1 MVPYY
6 VILKYHRLLLVLQ
19 ILYILLQRN
28 ISGVLAQLP
37 PPPPSA
43 HSKLHLLHQW
53 KVADFTFPSLQA
65 RDTALRTGK
74 YIPENCLILD
84 VDVWQNPPE
93 VREKIFV
100 VDNNNNNNG
109 HNSNN
114 IYKSPAKRRVFVTL
128 PRFKSGVPVT
138 VATVT
143 NTKRGDTTLLAPF
156 PNWSTQ
162 REDNCETG
170 ITSVYRTKVDK
181 CGVLWILDSGRVE
194 NFSPNPRKLCPPKV
208 LAYDLN
214 NGDKLIGRYE
224 IPQDVLDPDSLLV
237 TIAIDT
243 RDTLCTD
250 PYLYIA
256 DVTAFKLIV
265 YDVEKNRSWRIGS
278 NYFYPF
284 PLYGNFNVAGTTFNL
299 MDGILALALG
309 PVHNGDRRLYFHS
322 LASVREGSVPAS
334 VIRNQSLFTDDAD
347 SSWHR
352 FIISES
358 ARPSQSASEDMSSTG
373 ILFFGLLSQ
382 MALACWNSR
391 TPFTPENIHIAQQDN
406 ETLQF
411 PSGIKIFGDTI
422 YILTSELQN
431 FIAGT
436 TRANDVKY
444 RILVGSVSDLVR
456 GTGCDQRK
464 HVATSTIDY
473 TNPKWNVDLKNFED
487 EISPLQWEP
496 KKVSHKHDYFWKQ
509 QRHNI
514 EPTLP
519 KFPRSYKVVPQ
530 PNPIWWSYDCRFYSG
545 IHALCT
551 FLGPS
556 LFVQRS
562 SHINNKK

>member
-1 MVPYY
+1 M
-6 VILKYHRLLLVLQ
+6 RQ
-19 ILYILLQRN
+19 IETFFGFRSAENRN
-28 ISGVLAQLP
+28 
-37 PPPPSA
+37 
-43 HSKLHLLHQW
+43 
-53 KVADFTFPSLQA
+53 
-65 RDTALRTGK
+65 
-74 YIPENCLILD
+74 
-84 VDVWQNPPE
+84 
-93 VREKIFV
+93 EKIFV
-100 VDNNNNNNG
+100 IDNNNNG

-114 IYKSPAKRRVFVTL
+114 NIYKSPPKRRVFVTL

-138 VATVT
+138 VASVT

-170 ITSVYRTKVDK
+170 ITSVYRTKTK

-224 IPQDVLDPDSLLV
+224 IPQHVLDQDSLLV

-250 PYLYIA
+250 PFLYIA

-278 NYFYPF
+278 NLFYPF
-284 PLYGNFNVAGTTFNL
+284 PLYGNFEIAGTRFNL
-299 MDGILALALG
+299 MDGLLALALG

-322 LASVREGSVPAS
+322 LASVREGSVPVS
-334 VIRNQSLFTDDAD
+334 VLRNQSLFADDAD
-347 SSWHR
+347 SSWQV
-352 FIISES
+352 FTISEP

-382 MALACWNSR
+382 MAIACWNSR
-391 TPFTPENIHIAQQDN
+391 TPFTHENIHITQQDN
-406 ETLQF
+406 HTLQF

-422 YILTSELQN
+422 YVMTSELQN

-436 TRANDVKY
+436 QKINDVKY

-456 GTGCDQRK
+456 GTGC
-464 HVATSTIDY
+464 
-473 TNPKWNVDLKNFED
+473 E
-487 EISPLQWEP
+487 
-496 KKVSHKHDYFWKQ
+496 
-509 QRHNI
+509 
-514 EPTLP
+514 
-519 KFPRSYKVVPQ
+519 
-530 PNPIWWSYDCRFYSG
+530 
-545 IHALCT
+545 
-551 FLGPS
+551 
-556 LFVQRS
+556 QRS
-562 SHINNKK
+562 DECLTQSSHFPTTAHQCFDHTAKLDPVPHPVLNFPFADSNGGENVAYEMAAPVGPTFRRNAHDLGRFRRIFSVSAPLFRYY